1 MRPEDYRR
9 FKPELWLQD
18 HNPNP
23 VPFNDLAVLQS
34 ELELRR
40 RREIYRQSSQR
51 RAGSTVVAVFLKL
64 YCLPGNELWD
74 YYMFFTQSFYFKV
87 PPKCGLKLLQA
98 ITT

>member
-18 HNPNP
+18 HHNPNP
-23 VPFNDLAVLQS
+23 VPFNDIAVLQS

-51 RAGSTVVAVFLKL
+51 RAG
-64 YCLPGNELWD
+64 
-74 YYMFFTQSFYFKV
+74 
-87 PPKCGLKLLQA
+87 
-98 ITT
+98 

>member
-51 RAGSTVVAVFLKL
+51 RAGQLDLINVLLETTIVDVLTEEIFLKVVQL
-64 YCLPGNELWD
+64 
-74 YYMFFTQSFYFKV
+74 
-87 PPKCGLKLLQA
+87 
-98 ITT
+98 

>member
-51 RAGSTVVAVFLKL
+51 RAGSTVLAVFKTLFL
-64 YCLPGNELWD
+64 SRNYLAYALLTILIEIIFMNV
-74 YYMFFTQSFYFKV
+74 FYSV
-87 PPKCGLKLLQA
+87 HLV
-98 ITT
+98 

>member
-51 RAGSTVVAVFLKL
+51 RTGEYLGQNFAEWLSFLK
-64 YCLPGNELWD
+64 E
-74 YYMFFTQSFYFKV
+74 S
-87 PPKCGLKLLQA
+87 CGHGSSVSRVS
-98 ITT
+98 

>member
-51 RAGSTVVAVFLKL
+51 RTGR
-64 YCLPGNELWD
+64 YPGIL
-74 YYMFFTQSFYFKV
+74 
-87 PPKCGLKLLQA
+87 GLH
-98 ITT
+98 